1 MPYYFDAHEAPQKH
15 STDLDAF
22 WGIWETVKHDLLN
35 VVFESEEEALNEK
48 YRGPKDESGE
58 RYLNW
63 SLVRFRQTDD
73 RDQLLY
79 FHGLG
84 LDALGFTEIALR
96 EERLDANFAYH
107 WGMLLACHGYVLCAS
122 LAQGSDL
129 ANKRAGRAS
138 REATSLEKHE
148 RWFAHYFLRERRN
161 TNNREETLE
170 RIERLIHKIT
180 DGSVN
185 EIEER
190 QLEWFDRFLSLD
202 EELSFDTSGGQKT
215 NPRYGKLTKRFA
227 KELTEKRMKELVE
240 LPTDGLPSLSLKIPP
255 T

>member
-79 FHGLG
+79 
-84 LDALGFTEIALR
+84 
-96 EERLDANFAYH
+96 
-107 WGMLLACHGYVLCAS
+107 
-122 LAQGSDL
+122 
-129 ANKRAGRAS
+129 
-138 REATSLEKHE
+138 
-148 RWFAHYFLRERRN
+148 
-161 TNNREETLE
+161 
-170 RIERLIHKIT
+170 
-180 DGSVN
+180 
-185 EIEER
+185 
-190 QLEWFDRFLSLD
+190 
-202 EELSFDTSGGQKT
+202 
-215 NPRYGKLTKRFA
+215 
-227 KELTEKRMKELVE
+227 
-240 LPTDGLPSLSLKIPP
+240 
-255 T
+255 